1 MDELTSESSVQQEMR
16 EIEEW
21 KRRRQTEQKWQRQ
34 PSKAPLD
41 SQESCIVC

>member
-1 MDELTSESSVQQEMR
+1 MNKLPSDSSVQEEMR
-16 EIEEW
+16 QIQEW
-21 KRRRQTEQKWQRQ
+21 KRKRQTEQKWQKQ